1 MNKKQMNHKRQA
13 ILDTAYLLFRNQ
25 GFDATSITEITEIV
39 GGSRATIY
47 KHFCSKE
54 ALFIECMMAAA
65 EDHITSIIAL
75 LDDADSDRFAMLR
88 NFGVNFLRF
97 VTSSHHVAV
106 QRLLIAEATR
116 FNIGKLFFI
125 KLKALRLHVEA
136 FLSQLMVSG
145 TIRNDDPELA
155 AIHLR
160 VLLEAEIV
168 EPLLLQARDD
178 LPDEKEILRAAE
190 RAIIV
195 FLRAYSPD
203 KQE

>member
-1 MNKKQMNHKRQA
+1 M
-13 ILDTAYLLFRNQ
+13 
-25 GFDATSITEITEIV
+25 
-39 GGSRATIY
+39 
-47 KHFCSKE
+47 
-54 ALFIECMMAAA
+54 
-65 EDHITSIIAL
+65 
-75 LDDADSDRFAMLR
+75 
-88 NFGVNFLRF
+88 
-97 VTSSHHVAV
+97 AV
-106 QRLLIAEATR
+106 QRLLIAEAAR

-178 LPDEKEILRAAE
+178 LPGEKEILLAAE
-190 RAIIV
+190 RAITV
-195 FLRAYSPD
+195 FLRAYAPD
-203 KQE
+203 KQK